1 MLLMSKETKKNDIKI
16 TAVKLFSEKGFYG
29 TSIRDIAKAANCSL
43 PMLYYYYNNKNDL
56 FEEIVYKE
64 FISLIE
70 RLNNAIPK
78 NDPLEEIYFLAL
90 KQRKEL
96 NEYETAVYKLAL
108 KVWLGFEGSPEI
120 REKLLAWESGR
131 YERNKMILSKICTDE
146 AILSTVTEIMVGLFE
161 NITTKIILQNK
172 DIPDE
177 EIKNVITFV
186 MNSLKSF

>member
-1 MLLMSKETKKNDIKI
+1 MSKETKKNDIKI

-78 NDPLEEIYFLAL
+78 NAPLEEIYFLAL
-90 KQRKEL
+90 KQRKEM

-131 YERNKMILSKICTDE
+131 YERNKKILSKICTDE

>member
-1 MLLMSKETKKNDIKI
+1 MSKETKKNDIKI

>member
-78 NDPLEEIYFLAL
+78 NAPLEEIYFLAL